1 MDEFELLTDQFNNL
15 SSIEISNRQKMND
28 LDLDTSFD
36 KSAQKDINEKLEGL
50 EIEYE
55 ILKHY
60 ETSSLTGDN
69 VKNVFDEIINYM
81 LKKKSVELENKQSEI
96 K

>member
-1 MDEFELLTDQFNNL
+1 
-15 SSIEISNRQKMND
+15 MND
-28 LDLDTSFD
+28 LDLDTSYD
-36 KSAQKDINEKLEGL
+36 KSAQIDIIQKLEGI
-50 EIEYE
+50 EAEYE

-81 LKKKSVELENKQSEI
+81 LKKKSAEL
-96 K
+96 